1 MKQKYGEKLSEEEH
15 SVQYISHDN
24 QSLSLREIEK
34 PQLKPHEV
42 LVKVKAIGV
51 NRADC
56 MQREG
61 KYPAPEGDSPIL
73 GLECAGNVVSV
84 GADVETHWLTKP
96 VFTLCAGGAYSEYVA
111 VDAAQLMYLPNG
123 VSMAEGAAISEVFL
137 TAYGALFQLGNLH
150 SGQTVL
156 IHAGASGVGGAA
168 IQMAKR
174 EGATVVTTV
183 SSDEKCRHAYRLGAD
198 HTINYKTTD
207 FVEYMKAHKLSANV
221 IVDPV
226 SGRYLNK
233 NATIAAMDCQ
243 IVMLAFL
250 DGRYAEVDFA
260 RLLQKRITF
269 HASTLR
275 NRSRAFKRQLRDE
288 FVTRFYDDIK
298 NKKFDFNIYK
308 TLPWQHAN
316 EAHSILERNENAGK
330 VVLTLE

>member
-1 MKQKYGEKLSEEEH
+1 VQFISYDKQLLTLS
-15 SVQYISHDN
+15 
-24 QSLSLREIEK
+24 EIEK

-42 LVKVKAIGV
+42 LVKVIAIGV

-56 MQREG
+56 MQRQG

-73 GLECAGNVVSV
+73 GLECAGNVVQV
-84 GADVETHWLTKP
+84 GRDVDAYWLSKS

-111 VDAAQLMYLPNG
+111 VDAAQLMRLPHG

-137 TAYGALFQLGNLH
+137 TAYGALFKLGGLQKE
-150 SGQTVL
+150 QTAL

-183 SSDEKCRHAYRLGAD
+183 SSDDKCKHARRLGAD

-207 FVEYMKAHKLSANV
+207 FVEYMKANRLSANV

-233 NATIAAMDCQ
+233 NAVIAAMDCQ
-243 IVMLAFL
+243 IIMLAFL

-275 NRSRAFKRQLRDE
+275 NRSRTFKRQLRDE
-288 FVTRFYDDIK
+288 FVTRFYDDIE

-308 TLPWQHAN
+308 TLPWQQAN